1 MKHSLLVAAA
11 FLVIGCAGNEKT
23 VETTDSPLADCDI
36 TIGDIHFTKSLNDA
50 ASLVSVSG
58 GTVTFDAAAHTDY
71 FISPS
76 GTVRDNAP
84 ILLTEVDNTKPFT
97 FQAFMTPGFTEKGSF
112 NAAALYIFSDPEL
125 WQKFAFEQDMRGL
138 HRVVTVRT
146 IGTSDDNTHEP
157 IQDTGSV
164 WYRISSNNGTLM
176 FSFSVDCQSWQLVR
190 MYRNEYPEKLY
201 LGISSQG
208 PSDDTCRSTFEK
220 VTLVYGSPR
229 TNRPGNP
236 G

>member
-1 MKHSLLVAAA
+1 MRQLLLATAAL
-11 FLVIGCAGNEKT
+11 LVIGCAGNEKT
-23 VETTDSPLADCDI
+23 VENVDTPLDDCDI
-36 TIGDIHFTKSLNDA
+36 TLGDVHFTKSLNDA
-50 ASLVSVSG
+50 ASLVSVSDD
-58 GTVTFDAAAHTDY
+58 VLSFDAAAHTDY

-84 ILLTEVDNTKPFT
+84 LLLTEVDNTKPFT

-146 IGTSDDNTHEP
+146 IGTSDDNTHEA
-157 IQDTGSV
+157 IRDTGSA
-164 WYRISSNNGTLM
+164 WYRISSNNGVLA
-176 FSFSVDCQSWQLVR
+176 FSFSVDGNSWQLVR

-201 LGISSQG
+201 LGISSQA

-220 VTLVYGSPR
+220 VSLVYGSPR
-229 TNRPGNP
+229 GNRPAN
-236 G
+236 

>member
-1 MKHSLLVAAA
+1 MKRFLFIAAA
-11 FLVIGCAGNEKT
+11 FLLFGCAAKENTGE
-23 VETTDSPLADCDI
+23 VPDSPLTDCDI

-58 GTVTFDAAAHTDY
+58 GMVYFDAAAHTDY

-97 FQAFMTPGFTEKGSF
+97 FQARMTPGFTEKGSF
-112 NAAALYIFSDPEL
+112 NAAALYIYSDPVL

-146 IGTSDDNTHEP
+146 IGTSDDNTHEA
-157 IQDTGSV
+157 IRDTRSV
-164 WYRISSNNGTLM
+164 WYRISSNRGILA
-176 FSFSVDCQSWQLVR
+176 FSFSVDGESWQLVR

-201 LGISSQG
+201 LGISSQA
-208 PSDDTCRSTFEK
+208 PSDDTCLSTFEEISLSK
-220 VTLVYGSPR
+220 
-229 TNRPGNP
+229 
-236 G
+236 